1 MPGRWALAFTI
12 AAVVAMVGAATL
24 RAASRR
30 GIERARRRGGLALV
44 AGVILGSF
52 LVPNVPGWIGVAG
65 VGAVALALFGTADDD
80 HAFPGWVRLTAVSVA
95 AAAVVATG
103 ARVELTGVATLD
115 VVGTIGVIVA
125 VAIGTRWLD
134 ETDGLAA
141 GTSGATAAGVFAI
154 AAFGGQ
160 NVVAVVA
167 AAIGGACVGL
177 LTYNMRPAS
186 VFVNEGGALFLGYLS
201 AVLAIE
207 LSPVI
212 AAPGSALVPL
222 LLLAVPLLEITLVP
236 LGQLRHRRRV
246 HPGRRDHLSHRL
258 STLGLSRAGSIAVLV
273 GVQLILAVIAVFV
286 GRGVLAGAA
295 GAALGGGIVMAL
307 ALVTGT
313 RNMYGERAPGF
324 SRRVTLAV
332 LGLLALIA
340 VASIPSALAAFQARR
355 TVDNAR
361 VLVERALDAARAGD
375 AKTARARFGQAAG
388 EFEDARGLLDNPVVS
403 MGLTIPVVG
412 PNLRAARDI
421 ARVGADLA
429 RSGQK
434 TAGTVDPDRLHVV
447 DGTVP
452 LAEVQRVTP
461 ELQRGARDLQRAVRS
476 LDRIDHTFLLPPV
489 RDGLRK
495 VDRQLA
501 NASDE
506 ADNAVASARLAP
518 AVFGGQGTRRYF
530 LAVQNT
536 AEQRATGGFVGNWG
550 ILTAEGGKVQLD
562 RFERISVLN
571 PPPGTDRP
579 LTAPEDYLRRYQRF
593 QPSQAWQNINMS
605 PDFPTVAQV
614 MADQYRLATGEQ
626 VDGFLAV
633 DPDGLAA
640 LLRLTGPVSVPG
652 WPEPLTADNV
662 VRVTLNDAYVR
673 FGGAD
678 PERVDFLGDVAH
690 SVVDRATHVQ
700 LGNPAKIAR
709 TLGRAARQGHLIVA
723 MTRPEEQALAQQLDI
738 AGKMPAIHS
747 DSLLVTTQNGAG
759 NKVDYFLKR
768 HLAYTLHVDPGS
780 GGRVAQLRGRL
791 DVQLDN
797 SAPSAGLPQI
807 VIGPFDARFAPG
819 ENRSFVSV
827 YTPLGF
833 TAATVDGQ
841 QQLLDGTTELGRN
854 VYSTFVSVPA
864 QSSSTL
870 ALDLTG
876 TLRLEHGG
884 WYRLDLVRQPGLTP
898 DDVTVNIDVPAG
910 WRIADKRGVQRI
922 AGRTATTKLQLDHT
936 TTVKIRLARA
946 SSNLWQ
952 ELVEGS

>member
-1 MPGRWALAFTI
+1 VPGRWAVAFTI
-12 AAVVAMVGAATL
+12 AAIVSMVGAATL

-30 GIERARRRGGLALV
+30 RIERARRRGGLAL
-44 AGVILGSF
+44 AAAVIVGSF

-65 VGAVALALFGTADDD
+65 VAAVGLAVFGTADDD
-80 HAFPGWVRLTAVSVA
+80 HSYPSWVRLGVVTVA
-95 AAAVVATG
+95 AAAFVATG
-103 ARVELTGVATLD
+103 ARVEITGVTTLD
-115 VVGTIGVIVA
+115 VLVTIVVIVGA
-125 VAIGTRWLD
+125 ANGTRWLD
-134 ETDGLAA
+134 QADGLAA
-141 GTSGATAAGVFAI
+141 GTLGATAVGVFAL
-154 AAFGGQ
+154 AGFGGQ
-160 NVVAVVA
+160 NAVAVVA
-167 AAIGGACVGL
+167 AAIGGACAGF

-186 VFVNEGGALFLGYLS
+186 VFLNEGGALFLGYVV

-207 LSPVI
+207 LTPVI

-246 HPGRRDHLSHRL
+246 HPGRRDHLAHRL
-258 STLGLSRAGSIAVLV
+258 STLGLSRTGAIALLV
-273 GVQLILAVIAVFV
+273 GMQLVLAAIAVFV
-286 GRGVLAGAA
+286 GRGVLAGVA
-295 GAALGGGIVMAL
+295 GAALGGALVVAL

-324 SRRVTLAV
+324 SRRVKLVT

-375 AKTARARFGQAAG
+375 AKTARARFGEAAG
-388 EFEDARGLLDNPVVS
+388 EFEDARGTLDNPVVS
-403 MGLTIPVVG
+403 MGLAIPVVG

-421 ARVGADLA
+421 ARVGGDLA
-429 RSGQK
+429 RSGEK
-434 TAGTVDPDRLHVV
+434 TAETVDPDRLHVV

-461 ELQRGARDLQRAVRS
+461 ELARGARDLDRAVRS

-501 NASDE
+501 NASSE

-518 AVFGGQGTRRYF
+518 AIFGGQGTRRYF

-536 AEQRATGGFVGNWG
+536 AEQRATGGFIGNWG
-550 ILTAEGGKVQLD
+550 ILTAENGKVQLD
-562 RFERISVLN
+562 HLERISVLN
-571 PPPGTDRP
+571 PPAGSARP

-593 QPSQAWQNINMS
+593 EPSQTWQNINMS

-614 MADQYRLATGEQ
+614 MADQYRLASGEQ

-633 DPDGLAA
+633 DPEGLAA
-640 LLRLTGPVSVPG
+640 LLRLTGPVSVSG

-662 VRVTLNDAYVR
+662 VRVTLSDAYVQ
-673 FGGAD
+673 FAAT
-678 PERVDFLGDVAH
+678 PERADFLGDVAR
-690 SVVDRATHVQ
+690 SVVDRATHIQ

-709 TLGRAARQGHLIVA
+709 TLGQAARQGHLIVA
-723 MTRPEEQALAQQLDI
+723 LTRPEEEALAQQLDV
-738 AGKMPAIHS
+738 AGKVPAVHS
-747 DSLLVTTQNGAG
+747 DSLLVTTQNGGG
-759 NKVDYFLKR
+759 NKIDYYLRR
-768 HLAYTLHVDPGS
+768 HLTYTLHVDPGS
-780 GGRVAQLRGRL
+780 GGRAAQLRGRL
-791 DVQLDN
+791 EVRLDN
-797 SAPSAGLPQI
+797 TAPNAGLPTE
-807 VIGPFDARFAPG
+807 VIGPYDARFAPG

-833 TAATVDGQ
+833 TGATLDGEQ
-841 QQLLDGTTELGRN
+841 QPLDGTTELHRN

-864 QSSSTL
+864 QASRTL
-870 ALDLTG
+870 SLDVTG
-876 TLRLEHGG
+876 TLRLERGG

-898 DDVTVNIDVPAG
+898 DDVTVNIDVPPG
-910 WRIADKRGVQRI
+910 WRITEKKGVERVV
-922 AGRTATTKLQLDHT
+922 GRRATAKVQLSHT
-936 TTVKIRLARA
+936 TPMRIRLAPGGG
-946 SSNLWQ
+946 NLWEQ
-952 ELVEGS
+952 LVDGS